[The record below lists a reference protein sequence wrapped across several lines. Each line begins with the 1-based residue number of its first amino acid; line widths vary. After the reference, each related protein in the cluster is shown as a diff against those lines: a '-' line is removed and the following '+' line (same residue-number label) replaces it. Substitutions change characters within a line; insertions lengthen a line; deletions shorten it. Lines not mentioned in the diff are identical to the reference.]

1 MYCFIIV
8 LAINLFNFMTL
19 SELLNHAANLRAS
32 DLHLS
37 FNSPAFLRIDGELI
51 KFENLKFDLNK
62 ILEELN
68 LNLNN
73 NRELDFSF
81 TSGALRVRGSL
92 YHDING
98 IAIAFR
104 LLPSK
109 ILSLDDLNL
118 PEILKQIAKSKS
130 GLFITA
136 GAAGSG
142 KSTTLAA
149 IINEINN
156 TRREHIITIEDPI
169 EYLHKANLCLIHQRE
184 VNLHTQNFAGALKYA
199 LRQDPNIIMIGEL
212 RDAETISAAV
222 TAAETGHFVLAS
234 LHAGGAAQAIERLV
248 ASLSSDN
255 NYEARTRIA
264 GVLTGII
271 SQKLIK
277 LNNAQGRVC
286 AAEVCLAN
294 NAVRNLIR
302 ENKIYNLRTVIQTNL
317 NQGMQT
323 LEKSLNN
330 LIKLNLITRDDA
342 LSFADYKSEI

>member
-1 MYCFIIV
+1 
-8 LAINLFNFMTL
+8 MTL
-19 SELLNHAANLRAS
+19 SELLNQAAGLRAS

-37 FNSPAFLRIDGELI
+37 FNSSAYLRIDGELI
-51 KFENLKFDLNK
+51 KFENLEFDLNK

-73 NRELDFSF
+73 NHELDFSF

-109 ILSLDDLNL
+109 ILSLDDLKL

-149 IINEINN
+149 VLNEINN

-184 VNLHTQNFAGALKYA
+184 VNLHTQNFASALKYA
-199 LRQDPNIIMIGEL
+199 LRQDPNVIMIGEL

-234 LHAGGAAQAIERLV
+234 LHAGGAAQAIERLI
-248 ASLSSDN
+248 ASLSSNN
-255 NYEARTRIA
+255 NYNYNNNEARTRIA

-277 LNNAQGRVC
+277 LNNAQGRTC
-286 AAEVCLAN
+286 AAEICLAN

-323 LEKSLNN
+323 LEQSLNN

-342 LSFADYKSEI
+342 LSFADYKAEI

>member
-1 MYCFIIV
+1 
-8 LAINLFNFMTL
+8 MTL
-19 SELLNHAANLRAS
+19 SELLHQAAGLRAS

-37 FNSPAFLRIDGELI
+37 LNSSAYLRIDGELI

-73 NRELDFSF
+73 NHELDFSF

-92 YHDING
+92 YRDING
-98 IAIAFR
+98 IAAAFR

-109 ILSLDDLNL
+109 ILSLDDLKL

-149 IINEINN
+149 ILNEINN
-156 TRREHIITIEDPI
+156 TRHEHIITIEDPV

-184 VNLHTQNFAGALKYA
+184 VNLHTQNFASALKYA
-199 LRQDPNIIMIGEL
+199 LRQDPNVIMIGEL

-234 LHAGGAAQAIERLV
+234 LHAQDAAQAIERLI
-248 ASLSSDN
+248 ASLASGN
-255 NYEARTRIA
+255 NNNEARVRIA

-271 SQKLIK
+271 SQRLIK
-277 LNNAQGRVC
+277 NATVNKGRVC
-286 AAEVCLAN
+286 AAEICIAN
-294 NAVRNLIR
+294 NAVKNLIR

-317 NQGMQT
+317 AQGMQT
-323 LEKSLNN
+323 LEYDLNN
-330 LIKLNLITRDDA
+330 LIKAGVITRDDA
-342 LSFADYKSEI
+342 LSYASYPAEI

>member
-1 MYCFIIV
+1 
-8 LAINLFNFMTL
+8 
-19 SELLNHAANLRAS
+19 
-32 DLHLS
+32 
-37 FNSPAFLRIDGELI
+37 
-51 KFENLKFDLNK
+51 
-62 ILEELN
+62 
-68 LNLNN
+68 
-73 NRELDFSF
+73 
-81 TSGALRVRGSL
+81 
-92 YHDING
+92 
-98 IAIAFR
+98 
-104 LLPSK
+104 
-109 ILSLDDLNL
+109 
-118 PEILKQIAKSKS
+118 
-130 GLFITA
+130 
-136 GAAGSG
+136 
-142 KSTTLAA
+142 
-149 IINEINN
+149 
-156 TRREHIITIEDPI
+156 
-169 EYLHKANLCLIHQRE
+169 E

-277 LNNAQGRVC
+277 LNNAQGRIC

>member
-1 MYCFIIV
+1 
-8 LAINLFNFMTL
+8 MTL
-19 SELLNHAANLRAS
+19 SELLHQAAGLRAS

-37 FNSPAFLRIDGELI
+37 LNSSAYLRIDGELI

-73 NRELDFSF
+73 NHELDFSF

-92 YHDING
+92 YRDING
-98 IAIAFR
+98 IAAAFR

-109 ILSLDDLNL
+109 ILSLDDLKL

-149 IINEINN
+149 ILNEINN
-156 TRREHIITIEDPI
+156 TRHEHIITIEDPV

-184 VNLHTQNFAGALKYA
+184 VNLHTQNFASALKYA
-199 LRQDPNIIMIGEL
+199 LRQDPNVIMIGEL

-234 LHAGGAAQAIERLV
+234 LHAGGAAQAIERLA
-248 ASLSSDN
+248 ASLSSNN
-255 NYEARTRIA
+255 NYNNNQNEARTRIA

-277 LNNAQGRVC
+277 LKNAQGRTC
-286 AAEVCLAN
+286 AAEICLAN

-323 LEKSLNN
+323 LEQSLNN
-330 LIKLNLITRDDA
+330 LIKLNLITRYDA
-342 LSFADYKSEI
+342 LSFADYKAEI

>member
-19 SELLNHAANLRAS
+19 SELLNQAASLRAS

-37 FNSPAFLRIDGELI
+37 FNSPAYLRIDGELI
-51 KFENLKFDLNK
+51 KFENLEFDLNK

-73 NRELDFSF
+73 NHELDFSF

-109 ILSLDDLNL
+109 ILSLDDLKL

-149 IINEINN
+149 VLNEINN

-184 VNLHTQNFAGALKYA
+184 VNLHTQNFASALKYA
-199 LRQDPNIIMIGEL
+199 LRQDPNVIMIGEL

-271 SQKLIK
+271 SQKLIRLK
-277 LNNAQGRVC
+277 NAQGRTC
-286 AAEVCLAN
+286 AAEICLAN

-302 ENKIYNLRTVIQTNL
+302 ENKVYNLKTVIQTNL
-317 NQGMQT
+317 NQGLQT
-323 LEKSLNN
+323 LEQSLNN

-342 LSFADYKSEI
+342 LSFADYKAEI